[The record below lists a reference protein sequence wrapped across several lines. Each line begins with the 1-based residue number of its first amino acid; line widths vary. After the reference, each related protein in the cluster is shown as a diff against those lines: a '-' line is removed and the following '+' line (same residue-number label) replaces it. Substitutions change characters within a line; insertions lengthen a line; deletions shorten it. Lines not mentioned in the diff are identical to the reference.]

1 MSSTLNESLA
11 ADESRRLRY
20 KRPALQMLSYEDI
33 TNELYEISSR
43 CEEMQWTV
51 NDDDALLDALGGNEE
66 EAFEFKMAF
75 SDLSAT
81 ANQLNTELDDR
92 WNGVSAEDFDDVM
105 VGMIGNKYNLIGFD
119 NFEMD
124 YFRLL
129 GYDRNLA
136 LSEAG
141 KRVMRHTKSDM
152 LSLIGQCLGITL
164 AFQDLRYKYDYL
176 QASFDILNEQDHAL
190 LNTIKEI
197 ETLYEE
203 AEQHWGEWSPEL
215 SKRLDRLTQA
225 LPDRVWVE

>member
-1 MSSTLNESLA
+1 MSSILNAPA
-11 ADESRRLRY
+11 AEKSRRLRY
-20 KRPALQMLSYEDI
+20 KRPALQMLRYEDI

-51 NDDDALLDALGGNEE
+51 NDDDALLDAMGGNEE

-75 SDLSAT
+75 ADLSST
-81 ANQLNTELDDR
+81 AEQLSTELND
-92 WNGVSAEDFDDVM
+92 WSMGIEAEDFDAVM
-105 VGMIGNKYNLIGFD
+105 VGLIGNRYNMVGYDSL
-119 NFEMD
+119 EED
-124 YFRLL
+124 YSNLL

-136 LSEAG
+136 LTEAG
-141 KRVMRHTKSDM
+141 KRIMRHTKSDM
-152 LSLIGQCLGITL
+152 VSVIGQCLGITL

-190 LNTIKEI
+190 LNTINEI